1 MNKVLLIFIGIAF
14 FFLESAYGQEKDS
27 IILYN
32 GQILIGEVQNGSLGE
47 IYIDDIDLK
56 MQHIKLFK
64 IRRLKIVRPF
74 KIITVDKKLY
84 YGSINPSTKDG
95 WVDILV
101 HGQVAASTSIKSLF
115 VLISLDKQFFKR
127 LEGSVSAGLSF
138 TKSNSI
144 GQMNI
149 NANLLYATRLFDFQL
164 SALEL
169 ASIDSSTFSRDN
181 ESVQLFVDYDLST
194 TWFLASVSQYQRNI
208 ELSVS
213 RRLLQMAGA
222 GKKIFMEKTWQLLAI
237 SGISINQEKS
247 TESVNSSL
255 QFEVPVMLKF
265 NYFKFRRPDIQ
276 VTSTQSVYFSL
287 SEKGRVRFDGATNF
301 SWQLVRYFYFN
312 VSPYTNFDNRPPA
325 GSDNKF
331 DFGIVVG
338 IAYTF

>member
-1 MNKVLLIFIGIAF
+1 MNCPTSLMKKFLVIFIGMAF
-14 FFLESAYGQEKDS
+14 SFLKSVYGQEKDS

-32 GQILIGEVQNGSLGE
+32 GQVLIGEVQNGNLGE

-84 YGSINPSTKDG
+84 YGSITPAARDG
-95 WVDILV
+95 WVDIIV
-101 HGQVAASTSIKSLF
+101 NGQVAATISIKGLF

-127 LEGSVSAGLSF
+127 LEGSVSAGFSF

-181 ESVQLFVDYDLST
+181 ESVQLFVDYDLTT
-194 TWFLASVSQYQRNI
+194 TWFLATLSQYQRNI
-208 ELSVS
+208 ELSVA
-213 RRLLQMAGA
+213 RRLLQMAGG
-222 GKKIFMEKTWQLLAI
+222 GKKIVMEKTWQLLAVT
-237 SGISINQEKS
+237 GLSINQEKS
-247 TESVNSSL
+247 TESVNSNL
-255 QFEVPVMLKF
+255 QLEIPLMLKF
-265 NYFKFRRPDIQ
+265 NYFKFRKPDIQ
-276 VTSTQSVYFSL
+276 ITSTQ
-287 SEKGRVRFDGATNF
+287 
-301 SWQLVRYFYFN
+301 
-312 VSPYTNFDNRPPA
+312 
-325 GSDNKF
+325 
-331 DFGIVVG
+331 
-338 IAYTF
+338 